1 MIIIDWVVLF
11 GTIFFIV
18 AYGVWKSRGQTSM
31 ESYLLGGKESKWI
44 TIGLSIMATQAS
56 AITFLSTTG
65 QGYDVGMRF
74 VQFYLGLPIA
84 MIILSAFVL
93 PLYYKMRV
101 YTAYEYLEG
110 RFNKSTRILA
120 AVLFLMQR
128 GLAAGITIYAPAI
141 ILSKILG
148 WPLEVNNL
156 LIGILVIIYTMSGG
170 TKAVS
175 QTQKQQMA
183 VMMGG
188 MVLAGIFVLL
198 LLPEDVSASDA
209 VYTAGQMGK
218 MELLTF
224 EFDLND
230 RYNVWTGLLASVF
243 LFLSYFGT
251 DQSQVQRYLSG
262 KSLKESRMGLMFNG
276 LLKVPMQFL
285 ILFIGVLVFVF
296 FQFEKP
302 PLFFNQTALDA
313 LENTEYR
320 VAYDNLDAQ
329 YEQLFEAKQQVIRQM
344 LDAKDA
350 GNTAAA
356 MQYKQEALQ
365 LTEQHTVLRDSA
377 KAIIRAADPDLE
389 TKDTDYIFISYVMDY
404 LPHGLIGLLL
414 AVIFSAAMSSTA
426 GELNALA
433 STTVVDIYKRNF
445 KQDGTE
451 RHYLIMSRLFTLFWG
466 VFAILF
472 ATFATLLDNLVEA
485 VNILGSLF
493 YGAILGIFLC
503 GFFLKFIKGSA
514 VFIAGI
520 LAEIV
525 VLGVYFGTKDTAYE
539 IGYLWYNLI
548 GTGLVVI
555 LALILQSII
564 PGKQTESA

>member
-1 MIIIDWVVLF
+1 MIIIDWIVLF

-313 LENTEYR
+313 IENTEYR
-320 VAYDNLDAQ
+320 VAYDSLDAQ

-555 LALILQSII
+555 LALILQSIM